1 MWKQSELIRQHEL
14 VREFPLIISTLKAF
28 SEKQIGIKDGRVVDD
43 KGKFI
48 EGYDLSDAVN

>member
-1 MWKQSELIRQHEL
+1 M
-14 VREFPLIISTLKAF
+14 KAF

-48 EGYDLSDAVN
+48 EGYDLSDAVNQATPAILK